1 MVEDVNVLIVDDEER
16 MRDLLSLYLS
26 PKGFKLHMASHGDAA
41 LDILRQYPIDVILL
55 DIMMPGRNGFQVC
68 EQIRKKYD
76 IPIIMITARSS
87 NEDIVKGLHLG
98 SDDYITKPFD
108 EHVLLARIEAV
119 LRRGLRTEPNDNL
132 NSSICNLNVNED
144 AYQISYENNEIPLTR
159 KEFELINHFI
169 KHPRRVY
176 KREQL
181 MEYIW
186 GYDSDTEDRT
196 IDSHV
201 RNIRD
206 KFRKVGFPIDVYFK
220 TIWGVG
226 YRWDKEV

>member
-1 MVEDVNVLIVDDEER
+1 MAENVNVLIVDDEER
-16 MRDLLSLYLS
+16 MRELLSLYLS
-26 PKGFKLHMASHGDAA
+26 PKGFKLYMASHGNMA

-55 DIMMPGRNGFQVC
+55 DIMMPGSNGFQIC

-108 EHVLLARIEAV
+108 EYVLLARIDAV
-119 LRRGLRTEPNDNL
+119 LRRGLRTESNDSH
-132 NSSICNLNVNED
+132 NSNISDLNVNED
-144 AYQISYENNEIPLTR
+144 AYQISYGYNEIPLTR

-186 GYDSDTEDRT
+186 GYDSNTEDRT

-206 KFRKVGFPIDVYFK
+206 KFRRVGFPIDEYFK